1 MTTLYVASRV
11 ENPVI
16 PIMVGTWPTAM
27 LRAEPVMY
35 AQIAASEMNSTS
47 QPSRARPRKHTIEP
61 AIIAREEAMISAGT
75 WPWSFFEAVVTTVP
89 VTVDRT
95 ATG

>member
-1 MTTLYVASRV
+1 M
-11 ENPVI
+11 I
-16 PIMVGTWPTAM
+16 PIIVGTWPTAM

-35 AQIAASEMNSTS
+35 AQIEASEMNSTS
-47 QPSRARPRKHTIEP
+47 QPSRARPRKHTMEP

-75 WPWSFFEAVVTTVP
+75 LPWSFCEAVVTTVP